1 MNTIQTEIINDIRG
15 AKTSIKVAVSWFTDP
30 LIIDELIKKAYEKK
44 DIKVIVSGD
53 EWNVIEFERFD
64 KLQRL
69 GATVNKKGAKEFN
82 QDGFMHTKFMI
93 VDDSFCREGSYNF
106 TKNAARQDNHFR
118 KSFDVDY
125 MLTFF
130 DKLLLNSHD
139 FFMDIENPTE
149 IRNNLSIL
157 EEEGAI
163 PEEKLQRLAELKLKK
178 AEERLLHQQKEIEQ
192 AERAK
197 KEAEAAAKLAETQKE
212 NALKDLR
219 AKEENTRYQVEEI
232 KTPVSEAPPR
242 SYANEQE

>member
-1 MNTIQTEIINDIRG
+1 MNSIQTEIINDIRG

-44 DIKVIVSGD
+44 DVKVIVSGD

-69 GATVNKKGAKEFN
+69 GAIVNKKGAKEFN
-82 QDGFMHTKFMI
+82 QFGFMHTKFMI
-93 VDDSFCREGSYNF
+93 IDDSITREGSYNF
-106 TKNAARQDNHFR
+106 TKNAQYQDNHFDR
-118 KSFDVDY
+118 TNNTFNRLQQFNELLGKSV
-125 MLTFF
+125 
-130 DKLLLNSHD
+130 D
-139 FFMDIENPTE
+139 FFSDVENPAE
-149 IRNNLSIL
+149 IRANLSIL
-157 EEEGAI
+157 EEQGAI

-197 KEAEAAAKLAETQKE
+197 KEAEAKAQQEKLAREKLLAEQ
-212 NALKDLR
+212 R
-219 AKEENTRYQVEEI
+219 AKEQQNQYGLKQDAP
-232 KTPVSEAPPR
+232 PVSEAPPR